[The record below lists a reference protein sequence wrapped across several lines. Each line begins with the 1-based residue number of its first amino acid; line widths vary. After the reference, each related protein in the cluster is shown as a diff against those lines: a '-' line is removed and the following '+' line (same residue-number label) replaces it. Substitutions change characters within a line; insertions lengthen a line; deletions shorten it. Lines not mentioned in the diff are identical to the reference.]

1 MSTRSLEK
9 ALPVECIHE
18 IISHLTHDCKAL
30 NSCLRTNRLFA
41 RLTAPLLYKNPW
53 KYFEVE
59 EEEELYKRELN
70 PKGALLLRTY
80 ISCINEQPTEST
92 EEGTSFSSSTIMDY
106 VALTRHINIPI
117 LYRFLEVRIAATASC
132 GDRSR
137 KTQETFFALSEA
149 FGNRCSNVESLVTC
163 WHSAVDIFTSM
174 VQKFPNIAHLDLLQY
189 ENTDETLKFITSNC
203 KRLRVFKFTVR
214 GCSAALLNSFLDSQE
229 DGYLEELCIKITMAP
244 RLLLAGLTPSVVA
257 KITDLRI
264 NGLHIDH
271 AMDNLRFRK
280 LQSLDLSDCHSVD
293 EKTFNALEFGQM
305 ITEIN
310 LSETKVSEEAIVA
323 LATHCKH
330 NLRKLIMLPCGAAD
344 SVEQGIKALATH
356 CPNLIEFRLDVI
368 RVEIRAIME
377 LVQSCKKLQILV
389 LGGVDVN
396 NEDSLLDEL
405 MHTICVN
412 IGESICALD
421 VREWT
426 ISDQAVIDLVSA
438 CHNLN
443 KLVLRYCR
451 NVNDDCITK
460 ICQNLAG
467 TLRHLDVANCPLVT
481 PNGIVTAEEEL
492 VNCRIIHASRLLL

>member
-1 MSTRSLEK
+1 
-9 ALPVECIHE
+9 
-18 IISHLTHDCKAL
+18 
-30 NSCLRTNRLFA
+30 
-41 RLTAPLLYKNPW
+41 
-53 KYFEVE
+53 
-59 EEEELYKRELN
+59 
-70 PKGALLLRTY
+70 
-80 ISCINEQPTEST
+80 
-92 EEGTSFSSSTIMDY
+92 
-106 VALTRHINIPI
+106 
-117 LYRFLEVRIAATASC
+117 
-132 GDRSR
+132 
-137 KTQETFFALSEA
+137 
-149 FGNRCSNVESLVTC
+149 
-163 WHSAVDIFTSM
+163 
-174 VQKFPNIAHLDLLQY
+174 
-189 ENTDETLKFITSNC
+189 
-203 KRLRVFKFTVR
+203 
-214 GCSAALLNSFLDSQE
+214 
-229 DGYLEELCIKITMAP
+229 MAP

-344 SVEQGIKALATH
+344 SVEQGIKALATN

-481 PNGIVTAEEEL
+481 PSGIMTAEEEL